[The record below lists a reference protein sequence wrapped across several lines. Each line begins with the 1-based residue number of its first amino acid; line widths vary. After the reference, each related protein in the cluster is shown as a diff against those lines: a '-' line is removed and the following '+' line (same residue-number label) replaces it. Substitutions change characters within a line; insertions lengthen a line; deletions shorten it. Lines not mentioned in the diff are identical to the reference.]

1 MLDFRRITLFSL
13 EKGLSKHKITI
24 PSKNLGVHG
33 PFAPPATPMLLTRHL
48 QILGSL
54 VLAVSLC
61 VYYLLLSISITNF
74 MSNLK
79 RALIVELL

>member
-1 MLDFRRITLFSL
+1 M
-13 EKGLSKHKITI
+13 
-24 PSKNLGVHG
+24 GVHG

-48 QILGSL
+48 LILGSL